1 MRRLIISEK
10 NHAALRIALILS
22 NNTLKRRSVA
32 GVPVFEF
39 ARDGHDYLVLGL
51 RGHIVELDYPDKFND
66 WSAVSPKDLIYAKP
80 EKKVDPSAKKIM
92 TALKD
97 LARGVDEVIV
107 ATDFDREGELIGVEA
122 MQQADT
128 KKPLKR
134 ARFSALTKWE
144 IERAFSELTEVD
156 YKLASAAETRQLID
170 LVWGAALTRFISLA
184 SGQLGKDFLSVGRVQ
199 SPTLALVVAREKE
212 VREFKPTPYWV
223 VSADLKK
230 DTEFRA
236 SHKHG
241 SFDDREAAQ
250 SALTNAKL
258 AKTAT
263 VKAVA
268 VSEKDEYPPAPF
280 NTTVFVAEAT
290 KRGLTASQAMKIA
303 EDLYTD
309 GYISY
314 PRTDNT
320 VYPPSLS
327 LRSILEKLTKSEF
340 SAEAQELL
348 AQESIRASKGKKSTT
363 DHPPIHP
370 VDAATRAELKGHRWD
385 IYELVTRRFLA
396 TVAPSCRSESTLVD
410 LDLGG
415 EPFVSE
421 GYRILFPGRRKYYP
435 YYTSSDTLLP
445 PLKEGDLPE
454 VLKAL
459 STEKKTMPPPRFTQ
473 GSLIQEME
481 RKGLGTKSTRHETI
495 QKLYDRRFAKGVKI
509 EPTESGIAVV
519 AALENHARLHDEYKI
534 THAKMTAHLESEM
547 DLIAQGERV
556 LEDVLE
562 ESQDMLDDIM
572 TVLEKNKKEIG
583 ADIRNAI
590 NAQHALGECPK
601 CKQGQL
607 IEIRQRNGN
616 SFAGCSRYPDC
627 RTTYPLPRGLLALP
641 SDEKCDVCGGPKIK
655 LVSRGQAPNLVCIDP
670 NCEGSKRQRR
680 LGKCPSCGKDIMV
693 IQSRIG
699 KRFAGCAGYPECRV
713 IYPLPQLGKL
723 VPTAQSC
730 DACGAPIVN
739 IWNRPGRPPWILCI
753 NMECPKRSAK
763 NGAGKKPADAKPADE
778 APAAKKPP
786 AKKPARKKASAKK
799 KKPVEIPS
807 EGKPSGKGATDDA
820 ASDKDE

>member
-10 NHAALRIALILS
+10 NHAAQRIALILS
-22 NNTLKRRSVA
+22 NNTQKRRSVA

-39 ARDGHDYLVLGL
+39 SRNGDDYLVLGL
-51 RGHIVELDYPDKFND
+51 RGHIVELDYPAKFND

-97 LARGVDEVIV
+97 IAFGVDEIII

-122 MQQADT
+122 LQQADT

-144 IERAFSELTEVD
+144 IEKAFSELTEVD

-170 LVWGAALTRFISLA
+170 LVWGASLTRFISLA

-212 VREFKPTPYWV
+212 ITEFKPTPYWV
-223 VSADLKK
+223 VSANLKK
-230 DTEFRA
+230 GEEFRA
-236 SHKHG
+236 THKHG
-241 SFDDREAAQ
+241 TFDDKDAAQ
-250 SALTNAKL
+250 AALANAKQ

-263 VKAVA
+263 VKGVS

-340 SAEAQELL
+340 SKEAEELL
-348 AQESIRASKGKKSTT
+348 AQENIRASRGKKSTT

-370 VDAATRAELKGHRWD
+370 VDAATKSELKGHRWD

-396 TVAPSCRSESTLVD
+396 TVAPPCHSEATVVD
-410 LDLGG
+410 MDVGS

-421 GYRILFPGRRKYYP
+421 GYRILFQGWRKYYP
-435 YYTSSDTLLP
+435 YYTSSETLLP
-445 PLKEGDLPE
+445 AMKEGDTPE

-459 STEKKTMPPPRFTQ
+459 STEKKTQPPPRFTQ

-556 LEDVLE
+556 LADVVE

-583 ADIRNAI
+583 DDIRKALR
-590 NAQHALGECPK
+590 AQHNLGECPK
-601 CKQGQL
+601 CKEGQL
-607 IEIRQRNGN
+607 LEIRLKTGQ
-616 SFAGCSRYPDC
+616 SFVGCSRYPEC
-627 RTTYPLPRGLLALP
+627 RNTYPLPQGMLALA
-641 SDEKCDVCGGPKIK
+641 SDQKCDVCGGPKVK
-655 LVSRGQAPNLVCIDP
+655 FVAKGQPPSIVCIDP
-670 NCEGSKRQRR
+670 KCEGARR
-680 LGKCPSCGKDIMV
+680 ERTLGKCPACGGDIMV
-693 IQSRIG
+693 IQSKKG
-699 KRFAGCAGYPECRV
+699 KRFAGCASYPKCK
-713 IYPLPQLGKL
+713 IMYPLPQFGRV
-723 VPTAQSC
+723 VPSGEAC
-730 DACGAPIVN
+730 DACGAPVVKV
-739 IWNRPGRPPWILCI
+739 WQQKGRPPWVLCI
-753 NMECPKRSAK
+753 NMDCPKR
-763 NGAGKKPADAKPADE
+763 GP
-778 APAAKKPP
+778 
-786 AKKPARKKASAKK
+786 KKAEEKK
-799 KKPVEIPS
+799 E
-807 EGKPSGKGATDDA
+807 
-820 ASDKDE
+820 

>member
-39 ARDGHDYLVLGL
+39 SRDDADYIVLGL
-51 RGHIVELDYPDKFND
+51 RGHIVELDYPDRFND
-66 WSAVSPKDLIYAKP
+66 WNAVSPKDLIYAKP

-92 TALKD
+92 AALRD
-97 LARGVDEVIV
+97 LASGADEIII

-122 MQQADT
+122 LQQT
-128 KKPLKR
+128 GTSKTLRR

-144 IERAFSELTEVD
+144 IEKAFSELTEVD

-223 VSADLKK
+223 VSANLKSGE
-230 DTEFRA
+230 EFKA
-236 SHKHG
+236 AHKHG
-241 SFDDREAAQ
+241 SFHDKDAAQ
-250 SALTNAKL
+250 SAVTKAKV

-263 VKAVA
+263 VRSIV
-268 VSEKDEYPPAPF
+268 VSQKDEYPPAPF
-280 NTTVFVAEAT
+280 NTTVFLAEAT
-290 KRGLTASQAMKIA
+290 KRGVTAAQAMKIA

-327 LRSILEKLTKSEF
+327 LRGILEKLTKSEF

-348 AQESIRASKGKKSTT
+348 AQESIRASKGKRSTT

-370 VDAATRAELKGHRWD
+370 VDAATKAELKGHKWD

-396 TVAPSCRSESTLVD
+396 TVAPSCRSESTVVD

-421 GYRILFPGRRKYYP
+421 GYRILSPGWRKYYP
-435 YYTSSDTLLP
+435 YYTSSETILP
-445 PLKEGDLPE
+445 EMKEGGSAE
-454 VLKAL
+454 VLKVL
-459 STEKKTMPPPRFTQ
+459 STEKKTQPPPRFTQ

-556 LEDVLE
+556 LEDVVE

-583 ADIRNAI
+583 EDIKKALR
-590 NAQHALGECPK
+590 AQHSLGECPK

-607 IEIRQRNGN
+607 LEIRHGTG

-627 RTTYPLPRGLLALP
+627 RNTYSLPRGMLALAT
-641 SDEKCDVCGGPKIK
+641 DQKCSVCGAPKVK
-655 LVSRGQAPNLVCIDP
+655 FVSKGQPPSVTCIDP
-670 NCEGSKRQRR
+670 KCESSRKDRT
-680 LGKCPSCGKDIMV
+680 LGKCPKCGKEIMV
-693 IQSRIG
+693 IQSRKG
-699 KRFAGCAGYPECRV
+699 KRFAGCAGYPECDV
-713 IYPLPQLGKL
+713 IYPLPQLGGI
-723 VPTAQSC
+723 VPANEAC
-730 DACGAPIVN
+730 DSCGAPIVKV
-739 IWNRPGRPPWILCI
+739 WQRSGRPPWTLCI
-753 NMECPKRSAK
+753 NMECPKRAQ
-763 NGAGKKPADAKPADE
+763 KKR
-778 APAAKKPP
+778 APKKGEAKK
-786 AKKPARKKASAKK
+786 
-799 KKPVEIPS
+799 E
-807 EGKPSGKGATDDA
+807 
-820 ASDKDE
+820 